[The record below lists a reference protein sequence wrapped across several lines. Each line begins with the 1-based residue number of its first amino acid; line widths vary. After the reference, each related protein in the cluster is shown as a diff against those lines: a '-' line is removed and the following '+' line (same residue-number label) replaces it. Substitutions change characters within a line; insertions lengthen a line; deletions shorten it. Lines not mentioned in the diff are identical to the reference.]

1 MSPGPPVE
9 KSAATDETQQDPV
22 ASSGTVFLQH
32 SEQEGD
38 VHEGPRSRLKPR
50 LLLLGLGMKKAAP
63 ITCSRFVI
71 GRSEEAHLALP
82 TPTLSSKHACIHF
95 DGTGFLLQDLQSTN
109 GTWLGDSRLAKGETA
124 KLSGESMLKFGSIE
138 ALFIA
143 EIPDDAKQRSRF
155 QSQAAAALVKQAKIT
170 PRQRTVA
177 LQLAKS
183 DGRHIGETLLM
194 QTDLKIS
201 DWVDALETAQQ
212 ARGWFRRS

>member
-1 MSPGPPVE
+1 M
-9 KSAATDETQQDPV
+9 ATDETKQDPV

-32 SEQEGD
+32 TEQEGD
-38 VHEGPRSRLKPR
+38 VHEGARSRLKPR

-71 GRSEEAHLALP
+71 GRAEKAHLALP
-82 TPTLSSKHACIHF
+82 TPTLSSEHACIHF

-143 EIPDDAKQRSRF
+143 ENPDDAKQSGRF

-194 QTDLKIS
+194 QTDLKIT
-201 DWVDALETAQQ
+201 DWVDALETAQKP
-212 ARGWFRRS
+212 RGWFRRS